1 MKHEAETQS
10 GRRQSRSGRLL
21 REMFAA
27 SQLPKSLLSFSYEN
41 FGKCYGLDPEKL
53 ERRCSVS

>member
-10 GRRQSRSGRLL
+10 GRCQGRSGRLQ

-27 SQLPKSLLSFSYEN
+27 SQFPRSLLSFSYEI
-41 FGKCYGLDPEKL
+41 L
-53 ERRCSVS
+53 ENITD